1 MASSAWLVL
10 SVLGK
15 HPSNMKERGE
25 LSEQEAGSSKLLEQ
39 SWSPLSFCARP
50 GRPCC
55 CCGRLVACDPEQGMK
70 SLDTPDGKAFYL
82 YCLEKRQI
90 AGQVR
95 INIDSLKWSKAN

>member
-39 SWSPLSFCARP
+39 S
-50 GRPCC
+50 
-55 CCGRLVACDPEQGMK
+55 
-70 SLDTPDGKAFYL
+70 
-82 YCLEKRQI
+82 
-90 AGQVR
+90 
-95 INIDSLKWSKAN
+95 